1 MGGDAS
7 PDTPNE
13 DYYLSHW
20 SRVYR
25 EDPSQLDREWHCGY
39 DEALAAILPFVN
51 RASAGASRRDDA
63 GDDAG
68 AASTSGHNTTNGN
81 GDDDVKVSANN
92 HGLVV
97 DVGCGS
103 SSMGHTLWND
113 FQFGHLVLTD
123 VDPGILRTMH
133 ERFGTDGDGTDDDDA
148 SSTQHHRPPK
158 RTVRC
163 EVADARDMPAI
174 STDTA
179 SVVID
184 KGTLDA
190 LSGDNHKLAML
201 RECAR
206 MCDFDNGGIIL
217 SVSFAAAARVGLL
230 ARATARLGLDSNVTA
245 VTRVVADGDPRY
257 GHAAVFVSV
266 IGKNLTDV
274 ALGRCELTET
284 VLGRV
289 ARCGSVIEDEPPD
302 SGDELTLFDDEG

>member
-1 MGGDAS
+1 M
-7 PDTPNE
+7 
-13 DYYLSHW
+13 
-20 SRVYR
+20 
-25 EDPSQLDREWHCGY
+25 
-39 DEALAAILPFVN
+39 
-51 RASAGASRRDDA
+51 
-63 GDDAG
+63 
-68 AASTSGHNTTNGN
+68 
-81 GDDDVKVSANN
+81 
-92 HGLVV
+92 
-97 DVGCGS
+97 
-103 SSMGHTLWND
+103 
-113 FQFGHLVLTD
+113 
-123 VDPGILRTMH
+123 TMH
-133 ERFGTDGDGTDDDDA
+133 RVNNIIDHQTHGAMRGGGRPGHA
-148 SSTQHHRPPK
+148 VHCHR
-158 RTVRC
+158 
-163 EVADARDMPAI
+163 
-174 STDTA
+174 TA

-266 IGKNLTDV
+266 IGKNLADV
-274 ALGRCELTET
+274 ALERCELTET

-302 SGDELTLFDDEG
+302 SGDELTLFDEVG

>member
-1 MGGDAS
+1 MGGGAS

-20 SRVYR
+20 SKVYR

-39 DEALAAILPFVN
+39 SEALAAILPFVN
-51 RASAGASRRDDA
+51 RASAGAARR
-63 GDDAG
+63 DDAG
-68 AASTSGHNTTNGN
+68 AASTSGNNTNGD
-81 GDDDVKVSANN
+81 GDDKIKVSANN

-113 FQFGHLVLTD
+113 FRFGHLVLTD

-133 ERFGTDGDGTDDDDA
+133 ERFGTDGDSTGDDDA
-148 SSTQHHRPPK
+148 SSKQHHRTP
-158 RTVRC
+158 RHTVRC

-174 STDTA
+174 STATA

-190 LSGDNHKLAML
+190 LSGDSHKLAML

-230 ARATARLGLDSNVTA
+230 ARATAELGLDSNVTA

-274 ALGRCELTET
+274 ELGRCELTET

-302 SGDELTLFDDEG
+302 SGDELTLFDEG